1 MAKLPL
7 FRRLLK
13 YIHPEG
19 IPWPGSVLYNKLSSS
34 DIFQRHYEMVA
45 DDILT
50 YCRRGVLLDIG
61 TGPAWL
67 LLAIHRKAP
76 QTRLIGI
83 DSSLAMVTTA
93 KQNTAGVDAI
103 EIKEANADKI
113 PFPDNYFDIVVSTG
127 SIHHWKHPTQSLNEI
142 YRILKLDGFAL
153 IYDLASDTPKSILD
167 DCKRQFGSFKT
178 TIFWLHSFEEPFY
191 SQKNFKDLAQ
201 PTLFKT
207 AGTQFIGLLICLVL
221 KKESA

>member
-1 MAKLPL
+1 
-7 FRRLLK
+7 LLK
-13 YIHPEG
+13 CIHPEG

-34 DIFQRHYEMVA
+34 AIFQRHYEMVA

-50 YCRRGVLLDIG
+50 YCRQGVLLDIG

-83 DSSLAMVTTA
+83 DSSSAMVTKA
-93 KQNTAGVDAI
+93 GQNTAGVNSI
-103 EIKEANADKI
+103 EINQGNADKI
-113 PFPDNYFDIVVSTG
+113 PFPDNYFDIVVSTA

-142 YRILKLDGFAL
+142 YRVLKSGGFTL
-153 IYDLASDTPKSILD
+153 IYDLVSDTPKSLLD

-191 SQKNFKDLAQ
+191 SQQNFKALAES
-201 PTLFKT
+201 TSFKKGQT
-207 AGTQFIGLLICLVL
+207 KFLGLLYCLIL
-221 KKESA
+221 KKEHD